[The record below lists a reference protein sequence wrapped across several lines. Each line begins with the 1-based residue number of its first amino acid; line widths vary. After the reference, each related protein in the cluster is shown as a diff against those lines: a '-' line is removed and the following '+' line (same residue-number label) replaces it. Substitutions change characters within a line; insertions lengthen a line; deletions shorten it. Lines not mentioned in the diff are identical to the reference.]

1 MEFSGEGVGTTL
13 STFYEDT
20 TVYEVDYCTY
30 VEQRREVSST
40 KAIESWS
47 SWNQV

>member
-1 MEFSGEGVGTTL
+1 MEFSGEGVGTIF
-13 STFYEDT
+13 STFCEDT
-20 TVYEVDYCTY
+20 TVYEVEYCTY
-30 VEQRREVSST
+30 VELRREVSNT